1 VSHDQAAVAAYVSG
15 ELVDD
20 SAHTAFEAHLL
31 ACEDCWSEVEAGR
44 CGRELVE
51 RAREAAPDQL
61 RERILTMTVP
71 RAHGRRP
78 LLLSAAAACLAV
90 VVAAI
95 VAGVAL
101 HRGPEEP
108 VAAAVAGYRTEQL
121 PGSGM
126 PENPAPDLSRLGF
139 AATAAGTGRLA
150 GTPATA
156 YAYRDQLGRRLLL
169 YIGSRPFFT
178 PHEVA
183 EYADPDAS
191 WLTHEQGIAVLCG
204 RHPHVTLVVGQDD
217 QLVREAAV
225 LLDVA

>member
-1 VSHDQAAVAAYVSG
+1 MSHDPAAVAAYVSG

-20 SAHTAFEAHLL
+20 SAHTAFEEHLL
-31 ACEDCWSEVEAGR
+31 ACEECWSEVEAGR
-44 CGRELVE
+44 RGRELVE

-61 RERILTMTVP
+61 RERILATTLP
-71 RAHGRRP
+71 RARRRP
-78 LLLSAAAACLAV
+78 LLLGAAAACVAV

-95 VAGVAL
+95 VVGVAL

-139 AATAAGTGRLA
+139 TATAAGTGRLA
-150 GTPATA
+150 GTPVTA

-169 YIGSRPFFT
+169 YIGTRPFFA
-178 PHEVA
+178 PEEVA
-183 EYADPDAS
+183 EYAEPDAS

-217 QLVREAAV
+217 QLVREAAA
-225 LLDVA
+225 LLDVS

>member
-1 VSHDQAAVAAYVSG
+1 MSHDQAAVAAYVSG

-139 AATAAGTGRLA
+139 AATAAGTGRL
-150 GTPATA
+150 
-156 YAYRDQLGRRLLL
+156 
-169 YIGSRPFFT
+169 
-178 PHEVA
+178 EVA